1 MSSENPEITNLQQ
14 GKQTRKDQ
22 YAFGRALRKNCSRKS
37 HGKFQ
42 VTERN
47 VVELHIER
55 TKGRIEELL
64 PIRYQRILESPFTHF
79 RGAAGIMATDLG
91 VQKSTNLN
99 IQICG
104 DCHLLNFGG
113 FATPER
119 NIIFDINDFDETA
132 IAPWEWD
139 IKRLAAS
146 FAIAA
151 KHKGFS
157 KNKSRKVAEIVVT
170 SYTKNMRKYA
180 KMSALQVWYEDI
192 RFEDM
197 IKSGNDNLSKKLAQ
211 KRLEKASER
220 TPHEKEFEKMTEVK
234 DGKAIILDNP
244 PLIYHLEGKK
254 QEAFS
259 RRAENAFL
267 QYKETLPDDRKVL
280 LENYK
285 IQDVAIKVVGVGS
298 VGTWCGVM
306 LLLSDSGDPLFLQFK
321 EAYQS
326 VLTPFTSESEYEHHG
341 QRVVNGQRLMQS
353 ASDIFLGWTSDEKG
367 RNYYVRQMRDA
378 KIKPVI
384 ETMNFKNLVHYAN
397 SCGWALAQ
405 AHART
410 GNAAAV
416 ISGYIGKSDKF
427 KKAIGRFSLAYSR
440 QNKKDYQTLL
450 TAVEKGIIKLD

>member
-1 MSSENPEITNLQQ
+1 MSSENTEITNLQQ
-14 GKQTRKDQ
+14 LKQNRKDQ
-22 YAFGRALRKNCSRKS
+22 YKFGRSLRKNCSRTS

-42 VTERN
+42 LMERN
-47 VVELHIER
+47 VVDLHIER
-55 TKGRIEELL
+55 TRGRIEELL

-79 RGAAGIMATDLG
+79 RGAAGIMANDLG
-91 VQKSTNLN
+91 YQKSTDLH
-99 IQICG
+99 IQVCG

-132 IAPWEWD
+132 VAPWEWD
-139 IKRLAAS
+139 IKRLATS
-146 FAIAA
+146 FTIAA
-151 KHKGFS
+151 KHKAFS
-157 KNKSRKVAEIVVT
+157 KTKCKEIAEIVVT
-170 SYTKNMRKYA
+170 SYVKKMRKYA

-197 IKSGNDNLSKKLAQ
+197 IKSGNDSLSKKLDQ

-220 TPHEKEFEKMTEVK
+220 TPHEKEFEKMTEVN
-234 DGKAIILDNP
+234 DGKARILDNP
-244 PLIYHLEGKK
+244 PLIYHLEDSK
-254 QEAFS
+254 QDIFFH
-259 RRAENAFL
+259 RAENAFIR
-267 QYKETLPDDRKVL
+267 YKESLADDRKVL

-285 IQDVAIKVVGVGS
+285 IQDVAVKVVGVGS
-298 VGTWCGVM
+298 VGTWCGII

-326 VLTPFTSESEYEHHG
+326 VLTPFTSQSEYEHHG

-353 ASDIFLGWTSDEKG
+353 ASDIFLGWTSDNNG
-367 RNYYVRQMRDA
+367 RHYYVRQMRDA

-410 GNAAAV
+410 GKAPAIA
-416 ISGYIGKSDKF
+416 GYIGRSDKF
-427 KKAIGRFSLAYSR
+427 KNAIGRFSIAYSK
-440 QNKKDYQTLL
+440 QNDKDYHALL
-450 TAVEKGIIKLD
+450 TAVEKGILQME

>member
-1 MSSENPEITNLQQ
+1 MSSDNLEIQNLQQ
-14 GKQTRKDQ
+14 LKQTRKDQ
-22 YAFGRALRKNCSRKS
+22 YNFGRSLRKNCSRTS
-37 HGKFQ
+37 HGKFSI
-42 VTERN
+42 TERN
-47 VVELHIER
+47 VADLHIER

-79 RGAAGIMATDLG
+79 RGAAGIMANDLG
-91 VQKSTNLN
+91 HRKSTTLN

-104 DCHLLNFGG
+104 DCHLMNFGG

-139 IKRLAAS
+139 LKRLAAS
-146 FAIAA
+146 FTIAA
-151 KHKGFS
+151 SHKALS
-157 KNKSRKVAEIVVT
+157 KSKCKEIAKIVVA

-197 IKSGNDNLSKKLAQ
+197 IKSSNDNLSKKLDQ

-220 TPHEKEFEKMTEVK
+220 TPHEKEFEKMTEVR
-234 DGKAIILDNP
+234 DGKARILDNP
-244 PLIYHLEGKK
+244 PLIYHLEGSR
-254 QEAFS
+254 QEDFMH
-259 RRAENAFL
+259 RAENAFL
-267 QYKETLPDDRKVL
+267 RYKESLPDDRKVL

-285 IQDVAIKVVGVGS
+285 IQDVAVKVVGVGS
-298 VGTWCGVM
+298 VGTWCGII

-321 EAYQS
+321 EAYES
-326 VLTPFTSESEYEHHG
+326 VVTPFTAKSEYVHHG

-353 ASDIFLGWTSDEKG
+353 ASDIFLGWTTDDSG
-367 RNYYVRQMRDA
+367 RNYYIRQMRDA

-384 ETMNFKNLVHYAN
+384 ETMNFKNLVHYAK

-410 GNAAAV
+410 GKAAA
-416 ISGYIGKSDKF
+416 IAGYIGKSDKF
-427 KKAIGRFSLAYSR
+427 KKAIGRFSQVYSR
-440 QNKKDYQTLL
+440 QNNKDYHALL
-450 TAVEKGIIKLD
+450 TAVKQGIIKME

>member
-1 MSSENPEITNLQQ
+1 MSSDTEIQNLQQ
-14 GKQTRKDQ
+14 LKQNRKDQ
-22 YAFGRALRKNCSRKS
+22 YAFGRSLRKNCSRTS
-37 HGKFQ
+37 HAKFQ
-42 VTERN
+42 VMQRDA
-47 VVELHIER
+47 VDLHIER

-91 VQKSTNLN
+91 HQKSTALH

-104 DCHLLNFGG
+104 DCHLMNFGG

-132 IAPWEWD
+132 VAPWEWD

-146 FAIAA
+146 FTIAA
-151 KHKGFS
+151 KHKAFS
-157 KNKSRKVAEIVVT
+157 KAKSKKIAEIVVA
-170 SYTKNMRKYA
+170 SYTKKMRKYA
-180 KMSALQVWYEDI
+180 EMSALQVWYEDI

-197 IKSGNDNLSKKLAQ
+197 IKSSNDTLSKKLDK

-220 TPHEKEFEKMTEVK
+220 TPHEKEFEKMTEIK
-234 DGKAIILDNP
+234 DGKVRILDNP
-244 PLIYHLEGKK
+244 PLIYHLEGSK
-254 QEAFS
+254 QKAFLY
-259 RRAENAFL
+259 RAENAFL
-267 QYKETLPDDRKVL
+267 RYIESLPDDRRIL

-285 IQDVAIKVVGVGS
+285 IQDVAVKVVGVGS
-298 VGTWCGVM
+298 VGTWCGII

-321 EAYQS
+321 EAYES
-326 VLTPFTSESEYEHHG
+326 VITAFTAKSEYEHHG

-353 ASDIFLGWTSDEKG
+353 ASDIFLGWTSDEGG

-384 ETMNFKNLVHYAN
+384 ETMNFKDLVHYAK

-410 GNAAAV
+410 GKAAA
-416 ISGYIGKSDKF
+416 IAGYIGKSDKF
-427 KKAIGRFSLAYSR
+427 KKAIGRFSIVYSK
-440 QNKKDYQTLL
+440 QNTKDYRALI
-450 TAVEKGIIKLD
+450 TAVEKGIIKME

>member
-1 MSSENPEITNLQQ
+1 M
-14 GKQTRKDQ
+14 
-22 YAFGRALRKNCSRKS
+22 
-37 HGKFQ
+37 
-42 VTERN
+42 ERN
-47 VVELHIER
+47 VVDLHIER

-79 RGAAGIMATDLG
+79 RGAAGVMATDLG
-91 VQKSTNLN
+91 AQNSTKLN

-104 DCHLLNFGG
+104 DCHLMNFGG

-146 FAIAA
+146 FTIAA
-151 KHKGFS
+151 RHKAFS
-157 KNKSRKVAEIVVT
+157 KTKCKEIAETVVT

-192 RFEDM
+192 SFEDM
-197 IKSGNDNLSKKLAQ
+197 IKSGNDSLSQKLDQ

-220 TPHEKEFEKMTEVK
+220 TPHEKEFEKMTEVN
-234 DGKAIILDNP
+234 DGKARILDNP
-244 PLIYHLEGKK
+244 PLIYHLEDSK
-254 QEAFS
+254 QEAFLH
-259 RRAENAFL
+259 RTENAFL
-267 QYKETLPDDRKVL
+267 RYIESLPDDRKIL

-285 IQDVAIKVVGVGS
+285 IQDVAVKVVGVGS
-298 VGTWCGVM
+298 VGTWCGII

-326 VLTPFTSESEYEHHG
+326 VLTPFTAKSEYAHHG

-353 ASDIFLGWTSDEKG
+353 ASDIFLGWTSDDSG
-367 RNYYVRQMRDA
+367 RHYYVRQMRDA

-384 ETMNFKNLVHYAN
+384 ETMNYKNLVHYAN

-410 GNAAAV
+410 GNAAA
-416 ISGYIGKSDKF
+416 IAGYIGKSDTF
-427 KKAIGRFSLAYSR
+427 KKAIGRFSLIYSK
-440 QNKKDYQTLL
+440 QNNKDYHALL
-450 TAVEKGIIKLD
+450 TAVEKGTIKME

>member
-1 MSSENPEITNLQQ
+1 MSSENPETTNLQQ
-14 GKQTRKDQ
+14 VKQTRKDQ
-22 YAFGRALRKNCSRKS
+22 YAFGRSLRKNCSRKS
-37 HGKFQ
+37 HGKFIVIQ
-42 VTERN
+42 RDPVK
-47 VVELHIER
+47 LHIER

-91 VQKSTNLN
+91 SQKSTELH

-132 IAPWEWD
+132 VAPWEWD
-139 IKRLAAS
+139 LKRLAAS

-151 KHKGFS
+151 RHKAFS
-157 KNKSRKVAEIVVT
+157 KIKCKEIAEIVVA
-170 SYTKNMRKYA
+170 SYTENMNKYA
-180 KMSALQVWYEDI
+180 RMSALQVWYEDI
-192 RFEDM
+192 SFEDM
-197 IKSGNDNLSKKLAQ
+197 IKSGNDLLSKKLDQ

-234 DGKAIILDNP
+234 DGKARIIDNP
-244 PLIYHLEGKK
+244 PLIYHLEYSK
-254 QEAFS
+254 QETFLN
-259 RRAENAFL
+259 RAENAFL
-267 QYKETLPDDRKVL
+267 RYIETLPDDRKIL

-285 IQDVAIKVVGVGS
+285 IQDVAVKVVGVGS
-298 VGTWCGVM
+298 IGTWCGII
-306 LLLSDSGDPLFLQFK
+306 LLLSESGDPLFLQFK

-326 VLTPFTSESEYEHHG
+326 VLTPFTAESEYPHHG

-353 ASDIFLGWTSDEKG
+353 ASDIFLGWTSDDNG
-367 RNYYVRQMRDA
+367 RYYYVRQMRDA

-384 ETMNFKNLVHYAN
+384 ETMNYKNLMHYAT

-410 GNAAAV
+410 GKAAA
-416 ISGYIGKSDKF
+416 ISGYIGKNDKF
-427 KKAIGRFSLAYSR
+427 KKAIGCFSLAYTK
-440 QNKKDYQTLL
+440 QNNKDYHTLL
-450 TAVEKGIIKLD
+450 TAVEKGIIKME